1 MLVTPLQKEI
11 FVEKLESRA
20 REVERQLS
28 YLERLLTP
36 HTVFM
41 HAGAGDCAL
50 CFRAACYAERVYAV
64 DPTEG
69 IARGLKLPGNLR
81 FAFSNTS
88 TVPEGVVD
96 VAFSDGFSPERL
108 EEVRRCLAPG
118 GVYVFGFSA
127 ERPLRQVRSRA
138 LEAGFSAIRVPFFFN
153 LFRQRF
159 VSAVR

>member
-1 MLVTPLQKEI
+1 MLVTPVQREL
-11 FVEKLESRA
+11 FVEKLESRE
-20 REVERQLS
+20 REIERQLS

-50 CFRAACYAERVYAV
+50 CFRAACYVERVYAL

-81 FAFSNTS
+81 FAFSKS
-88 TVPEGVVD
+88 TVPEGAVD
-96 VAFSDGFSPERL
+96 VAFSDGFSPGRL

-127 ERPLRQVRSRA
+127 GRSLRELRRRA

>member
-11 FVEKLESRA
+11 FVEKLESRE

-28 YLERLLTP
+28 YLERLLGP
-36 HTVFM
+36 RTVFM

-50 CFRAACYAERVYAV
+50 CFRVACYVERVYAL

-81 FAFSNTS
+81 FAFANA
-88 TVPEGVVD
+88 TVPDAAVD
-96 VAFSDGFSPERL
+96 VAFSDSFSPERL
-108 EEVRRCLAPG
+108 EAVRRCLAPG
-118 GVYVFGFSA
+118 GVYVFGFSGD
-127 ERPLRQVRSRA
+127 RPLRELRRFA
-138 LEAGFSAIRVPFFFN
+138 LGAGFSAIRVPFFFN